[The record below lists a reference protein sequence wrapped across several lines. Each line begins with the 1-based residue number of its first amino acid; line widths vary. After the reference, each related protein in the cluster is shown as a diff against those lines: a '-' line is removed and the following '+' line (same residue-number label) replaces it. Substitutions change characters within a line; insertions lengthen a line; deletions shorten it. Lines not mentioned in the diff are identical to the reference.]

1 MLRIKI
7 KTNKQKNFW
16 VTPEMKLEDEK
27 GILKK
32 TKNKQK
38 KCSKEGGKVESTGR

>member
-1 MLRIKI
+1 MLRIRI

-16 VTPEMKLEDEK
+16 VTPEMKPEDEK

-32 TKNKQK
+32 TKNKQT
-38 KCSKEGGKVESTGR
+38 CGKEGGKVESTGR